1 MKFAHFRTIVVGFY
15 NTVDLFGGSHDIG
28 QRSVMVHK
36 VDQGSNELAHI
47 GFHEIRSGV
56 DLRRQIGK
64 VRSNDLIEITMLV
77 SSVEILQTVGE
88 QAESTADIYASGFH
102 GL

>member
-1 MKFAHFRTIVVGFY
+1 MKFAHFRTIIVGFY

>member
-1 MKFAHFRTIVVGFY
+1 MKFAHFRTIIVGFY

-88 QAESTADIYASGFH
+88 QAESTSDIYASGFH

>member
-15 NTVDLFGGSHDIG
+15 DTVDLFGGSHDIG

-56 DLRRQIGK
+56 DLGGRLGK
-64 VRSNDLIEITMLV
+64 KSSKDLIESAMLV
-77 SSVEILQTVGE
+77 SNVETRQTVAE

>member
-1 MKFAHFRTIVVGFY
+1 MKFIHIFSAVVCLY
-15 NTVDLFGGSHDIG
+15 NTMNLVGSGHDVR

-36 VDQGSNELAHI
+36 VDQGSNEFTHI
-47 GFHEIRSGV
+47 GFYEIRSGV
-56 DLRRQIGK
+56 DLGRQLSIE
-64 VRSNDLIEITMLV
+64 RSNDLIEITMRV

>member
-56 DLRRQIGK
+56 DLRRRLSNK
-64 VRSNDLIEITMLV
+64 RSNDLIEITMLV

>member
-88 QAESTADIYASGFH
+88 QAESTADLYASGVH

>member
-36 VDQGSNELAHI
+36 VNQGSDELAHI
-47 GFHEIRSGV
+47 CFDEIRSGIK
-56 DLRRQIGK
+56 LRGK
-64 VRSNDLIEITMLV
+64 VS
-77 SSVEILQTVGE
+77 
-88 QAESTADIYASGFH
+88 
-102 GL
+102 

>member
-1 MKFAHFRTIVVGFY
+1 
-15 NTVDLFGGSHDIG
+15 VDLFGGSHDIG

>member
-15 NTVDLFGGSHDIG
+15 NTVDLFGGSHDIR

>member
-15 NTVDLFGGSHDIG
+15 DTVDLFGGSHDIG

-88 QAESTADIYASGFH
+88 
-102 GL
+102 

>member
-56 DLRRQIGK
+56 DLRRQLGK